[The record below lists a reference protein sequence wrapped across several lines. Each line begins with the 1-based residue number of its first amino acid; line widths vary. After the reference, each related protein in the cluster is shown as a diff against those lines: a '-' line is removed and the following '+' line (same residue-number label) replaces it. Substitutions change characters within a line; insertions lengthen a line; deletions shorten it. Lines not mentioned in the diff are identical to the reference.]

1 MLLLAP
7 ENDYASSGTSFLAS
21 SPLIKCN
28 SLNLIGDCG
37 ASWDEMITVTPT
49 C

>member
-28 SLNLIGDCG
+28 SLKSDAIVEKILNLYEK
-37 ASWDEMITVTPT
+37 SRN
-49 C
+49 